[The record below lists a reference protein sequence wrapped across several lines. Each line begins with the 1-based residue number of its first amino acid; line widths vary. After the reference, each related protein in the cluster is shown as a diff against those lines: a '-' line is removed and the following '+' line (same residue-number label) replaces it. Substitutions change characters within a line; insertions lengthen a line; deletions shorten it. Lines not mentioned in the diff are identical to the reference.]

1 MKQQNSLFQFFVIS
15 FLFSRWI
22 PQRERE
28 RESPCL
34 VFPYV
39 KFFVYIF
46 PVLWRII
53 QWPVV
58 SSSFFRRLA
67 AACLC
72 VAVCVC
78 LSNEMRNRTGTLETT
93 RAQSVST
100 ARCQWPEHCVVVI
113 FINFLGFS
121 IFSLPLFFHVLVKRE
136 EGENR
141 WICIHNVRKK
151 KKEEK
156 DSRPQ
161 VESTW
166 SGESSFGGDETRGV
180 RRRAQAAQQLP
191 REIQKNME
199 IRRRW
204 RRRRKM

>member
-1 MKQQNSLFQFFVIS
+1 MWNKIVCFS
-15 FLFSRWI
+15 FLLFHSFPRWI
-22 PQRERE
+22 PQRE

-53 QWPVV
+53 QWSVV

-100 ARCQWPEHCVVVI
+100 ARCQWPEPCVVVI
-113 FINFLGFS
+113 FINFLRFF

-136 EGENR
+136 EGEKR
-141 WICIHNVRKK
+141 WICIHNIRRKK
-151 KKEEK
+151 KKRK
-156 DSRPQ
+156 
-161 VESTW
+161 
-166 SGESSFGGDETRGV
+166 TRGLKWS
-180 RRRAQAAQQLP
+180 RHG
-191 REIQKNME
+191 REKAPLAVMK
-199 IRRRW
+199 RGG
-204 RRRRKM
+204 